1 MQLIHRRCDYKNT
14 SSLTITLSK
23 AVSTLDDVQII
34 AYGET
39 SKRFLVGNI
48 STVKA
53 ADIERQPVS
62 NPLLAL
68 QGRVPGLFIT
78 QANGIPGG
86 GVTVRIQGQNSI
98 GSGNDPFYV
107 IDRVPYT
114 SQLLLRSGSLEE
126 NPAGQN

>member
-1 MQLIHRRCDYKNT
+1 MSRFTRETSTGQIIKNT

-23 AVSTLDDVQII
+23 SVSTLDDVQII
-34 AYGET
+34 AYGQT

-78 QANGIPGG
+78 QANRD
-86 GVTVRIQGQNSI
+86 TWRRSNCTY
-98 GSGNDPFYV
+98 SGA
-107 IDRVPYT
+107 
-114 SQLLLRSGSLEE
+114 E
-126 NPAGQN
+126 